1 MISLCV
7 LLKSLIT
14 KTAKRPTIN
23 LELDLYFCMAI
34 FYRSVGR
41 FRSWELFLSVIVT
54 FLCLILFSLSAHAQV
69 IDVRGTVKSATGEAL
84 IGATVQVKGA
94 AKGTVTNING
104 EFALEA
110 VSNKAVIQVTMI
122 GFVTKE
128 VAVAKNLNIVIT
140 EDAVALQDVVVTGFQ
155 QIDKDKFTGSAVT
168 LKTDAIKIDGLP
180 DVSRMLEGRAAGVS
194 VQNVSGTFGA
204 APKVR
209 IRGATSLNG
218 DNKPLWVVDGVVL
231 EDIVNISNDQL
242 SSGDPTTLL
251 GSAVAGLN
259 PNDIESFDILKDAA
273 AAALYGARAMNG
285 VIVITTKKGKSG
297 KPVITYSGNFS
308 TQLTPSYRNFNIM
321 NSAQQMSVLG
331 ELERKGYLTSSIL
344 SRPDYGV
351 YGKYYNLVTTAD
363 EQGNLA
369 IKNTPEAK
377 QEFLMGYARRNTDWF
392 DVLFKQNFIQEHSL
406 SISFGT
412 DKSQSYFSTSYLD
425 DNGWTI
431 ADKVKRYTLNFR
443 NNYKLSDRVSVGFST
458 LASVRRQE
466 APGSLSR
473 RSNPVEG
480 KFDRDFDINPFSYA
494 LNTSRTLTAY
504 DENGNLE
511 FFRRNFAPF
520 NVVSELANNK
530 IKLNLADIRLQGDFS
545 FKFND
550 FLTYDFIGALRYIQ
564 TGREHIITE
573 NSNMANAYRAAD
585 NSTIAL
591 ANKYLYTDPDVPN
604 AEPVIVLPSGGFYN
618 KNEDQMFFYNV
629 RNNLRYNRTFSERHN
644 VNFLVGQEIK
654 YTNRQNSNNTG
665 YGFQYEQGGTPFVD
679 YRILKQTIESNFQY
693 YGMRMDYERFAAF
706 YASAG
711 YTLDEKYNFTAYM
724 RYDGSNGFGK
734 SARARWLPTYTVAGS
749 WNFDR
754 ENFMKKLPWISMGR
768 IRASYGLSADTGPAT
783 NTAALFQS
791 IITRRPYADEKES
804 AIQLSSLENTE
815 LTWEKLYSGNVGL
828 DLGVLGNRVNLTVD
842 GYVRNSF
849 DLIDQI
855 KTSGIGGQIY
865 KVANYADMQSYGVD
879 FSLDGVIS
887 KTKDWDW
894 RARVTVG
901 YSNTLITSVDNDP
914 GIFDLVKAEGANVKG
929 RPVRSLFSIDYSA
942 LQPTSGIPLFINENG
957 EVSSNVYL
965 QDQNVKYLRYEGP
978 VDPPITGG
986 LNNTFIYKDFTL
998 NVFFTYQ
1005 YGNKIRLNSLYK
1017 GGFSDLDAMPKE
1029 FLDRWVMSGEESI
1042 TNNPAISD
1050 QIFIQ
1055 SLAGTYPYNAFNYST
1070 ERVAKGD
1077 FVRLKSVSLAYKV
1090 PLAAVKRAGLTAAS
1104 IQVSSINPWLVYADK
1119 KLKGQDPEFFNSG
1132 GVAQP
1137 IQKQFTVA
1145 LKVTL

>member
-1 MISLCV
+1 M
-7 LLKSLIT
+7 
-14 KTAKRPTIN
+14 
-23 LELDLYFCMAI
+23 EI
-34 FYRSVGR
+34 FYRGNDR
-41 FRSWELFLSVIVT
+41 YRSGGFFLSI
-54 FLCLILFSLSAHAQV
+54 FFLILFLISIDSKAQN
-69 IDVRGTVKSATGEAL
+69 IDVKGTVKSTNGEPL
-84 IGATVQVKGA
+84 IGATVRVKGIS
-94 AKGTVTNING
+94 KGTVTSTTG
-104 EFALEA
+104 EFVLEG
-110 VSNKAVIQVTMI
+110 VSSQATISVTMI
-122 GFVTKE
+122 GFVTKD
-128 VAVAKNLNIVIT
+128 VPAARNINVVLA

-155 QIDKDKFTGSAVT
+155 QIDKNKFTGSAVT
-168 LKTDAIKIDGLP
+168 LKADDMKIEGLP

-194 VQNVSGTFGA
+194 IQNVSGTFGA

-259 PNDIESFDILKDAA
+259 PNDIETFDILKDAA

-331 ELERKGYLTSSIL
+331 ELERKGYLTSNIL
-344 SRPDYGV
+344 SKPDYGV
-351 YGKYYNLVTTAD
+351 YGKYYNLVTIPNEDGTFAV
-363 EQGNLA
+363 
-369 IKNTPEAK
+369 KNTEDAK
-377 QEFLMGYARRNTDWF
+377 KQFLLGYARKNTDWF

-412 DKSQSYFSTSYLD
+412 DKSQSYFSTSYYD

-443 NNYKLSDRVSVGFST
+443 NNYKLSDKVSLGFST

-520 NVVSELANNK
+520 NIVSELANNK
-530 IKLNLADIRLQGDFS
+530 INLNLVDIRLQGDFS
-545 FKFND
+545 YKITD
-550 FLTYDFIGALRYIQ
+550 HLSYDFIGALRYIQ

-604 AEPVIVLPSGGFYN
+604 SYPIVVLPSGGFYN
-618 KNEDQMFFYNV
+618 RNEDQMLFYNL
-629 RNNLRYNRTFSERHN
+629 RNNLRYNRTFNDRHN
-644 VNFLVGQEIK
+644 VNLLAGQEIK
-654 YTNRQNSNNTG
+654 YTNRQNANNTG
-665 YGFQYEQGGTPFVD
+665 YGYQYEQGGTPFVD

-693 YGMRMDYERFAAF
+693 YGMQRDYERFAAF
-706 YASAG
+706 YGSAG
-711 YTLDEKYNFTAYM
+711 YTLDDKYNFTAYL

-734 SARARWLPTYTVAGS
+734 SAQARWLPTYTVAGS

-754 ENFMKKLPWISMGR
+754 ENFIKKFTWLSMGR
-768 IRASYGLSADTGPAT
+768 LRGSYGLSADTGPAT

-791 IITRRPYADEKES
+791 IITRRPYSDEKES
-804 AIQLSSLENTE
+804 AIQLASLENTQ

-828 DLGVLGNRVNLTVD
+828 DLGFFANRVNMTVD

-879 FSLDGVIS
+879 FSLDGVIV
-887 KTKDWDW
+887 KNKDWDW
-894 RARVTVG
+894 RSRITVG
-901 YSNTLITSVDNDP
+901 YSNTLITNVDNSP

-929 RPVRSLFSIDYSA
+929 RPVRSLFSIKYDA
-942 LQPTSGIPLFINENG
+942 LNPTTGVPIFVNENG
-957 EVSSNVYL
+957 EVSSDVYL
-965 QDQNVKYLRYEGP
+965 QDQNIRYLKYEGP

-986 LNNTFIYKDFTL
+986 LNNTFNYKNLTL
-998 NVFFTYQ
+998 NIFLTCQ
-1005 YGNKIRLNSLYK
+1005 GGNSIRLNPLYR
-1017 GGFSDLDAMPKE
+1017 GTFSDLDAMPKE
-1029 FLDRWVMSGEESI
+1029 FLDRWEMSGEESV
-1042 TNNPAISD
+1042 TSMPAIAD
-1050 QIFIQ
+1050 QLRLQ
-1055 SLAGTYPYNAFNYST
+1055 YLAGTYPYNIYNYST

-1077 FVRLKSVSLAYKV
+1077 FVRLKSVSIAYKV
-1090 PLAAVKRAGLTAAS
+1090 PLLVVKKAGLTAAS
-1104 IQVSSINPWLVYADK
+1104 IQVSSINPWLIYADK

-1145 LKVTL
+1145 LKLTL

>member
-1 MISLCV
+1 M
-7 LLKSLIT
+7 
-14 KTAKRPTIN
+14 
-23 LELDLYFCMAI
+23 EI
-34 FYRSVGR
+34 FYRSSSR
-41 FRSWELFLSVIVT
+41 KQLFE
-54 FLCLILFSLSAHAQV
+54 F
-69 IDVRGTVKSATGEAL
+69 L
-84 IGATVQVKGA
+84 IGAVMFVSLAASAQAQLIDVNGVVKSSTGEILIGSTIRVKGTQL
-94 AKGTVTNING
+94 GTVTNEKG
-104 EFALEA
+104 EFQLKGVNNGAALA
-110 VSNKAVIQVTMI
+110 ITMI
-122 GFVTKE
+122 GFLEKE
-128 VAVAKNLNIVIT
+128 VKASKSMSIELA
-140 EDAVALQDVVVTGFQ
+140 EDAVGLQDVVVTGFQ

-168 LKTDAIKIDGLP
+168 LKTDDVRIDGLP

-194 VQNVSGTFGA
+194 IQNVSGTFGA

-259 PNDIESFDILKDAA
+259 PNDIETFDILKDAA

-297 KPVITYSGNFS
+297 KPVISYSGNFS

-331 ELERKGYLTSSIL
+331 ELERKGYLTSNVL
-344 SRPDYGV
+344 SKPDYGV
-351 YGKYYNLVTTAD
+351 YGKYYNLLTGDDNGQFPVA
-363 EQGNLA
+363 
-369 IKNTPEAK
+369 NTQEAK
-377 QEFLMGYARRNTDWF
+377 RDFLLGYAKANTDWF

-443 NNYKLSDRVSVGFST
+443 NNYKLSDKVSVGFST
-458 LASVRRQE
+458 LASVRRQQ

-520 NVVSELANNK
+520 NVVHELANNK
-530 IKLNLADIRLQGDFS
+530 IQLNLVDIRLQGDFS
-545 FKFND
+545 YKITD
-550 FLTYDFIGALRYIQ
+550 HLTYDFIGALRYIQ

-604 AEPVIVLPSGGFYN
+604 AYPVVVLPSGGFYN
-618 KNEDQMFFYNV
+618 TSQDQMLFYNI
-629 RNNLRYNRTFSERHN
+629 RNNLRFNQTFRDRHN
-644 VNFLVGQEIK
+644 VNLLVGQEIK

-665 YGFQYEQGGTPFVD
+665 YGYQYEQGGTPFVD

-693 YGMRMDYERFAAF
+693 YGMRKDYERFAAF
-706 YASAG
+706 YGSAG
-711 YTLDEKYNFTAYM
+711 YTLDDKYNFTAYM

-734 SARARWLPTYTVAGS
+734 SSRARWLPTYTVAGS

-754 ENFMKKLPWISMGR
+754 EGFMKNLKWLSMGR

-791 IITRRPYADEKES
+791 IITNRPYADEKES
-804 AIQLSSLENTE
+804 AIQLASLENTE
-815 LTWEKLYSGNVGL
+815 LTWEKLYSGNIGA
-828 DLGVLGNRVNLTVD
+828 DLGFLANRINLTVD
-842 GYVRNSF
+842 GYIRNSF

-879 FSLDGVIS
+879 FSLDGVVV
-887 KTKDWDW
+887 KKKDWDW
-894 RARVTVG
+894 RSRITIG
-901 YSNTLITSVDNDP
+901 YSQTLITNVDNDP
-914 GIFDLVKAEGANVKG
+914 NIFNLVKAEGANVKN

-942 LQPTSGIPLFINENG
+942 LRPVSGVPLFLNEAG

-965 QDQNVKYLRYEGP
+965 QDQNVSYLKYEGP

-986 LNNTFIYKDFTL
+986 FNNTFTYKNLTL
-998 NVFFTYQ
+998 NIFLTYQ
-1005 YGNKIRLNSLYK
+1005 AGNKIRLNPLYK
-1017 GGFSDLDAMPKE
+1017 GTFSDLDAMPKE
-1029 FLDRWVMSGEESI
+1029 FLDRWEIAGEENI

-1055 SLAGTYPYNAFNYST
+1055 SQAGTYPYNAYNYST

-1090 PLAAVKRAGLTAAS
+1090 PLLVVKRAGLSSAS
-1104 IQVSSINPWLVYADK
+1104 IQVSSINPWLIYADK

>member
-1 MISLCV
+1 M
-7 LLKSLIT
+7 
-14 KTAKRPTIN
+14 N
-23 LELDLYFCMAI
+23 L
-34 FYRSVGR
+34 FYRISGQSR
-41 FRSWELFLSVIVT
+41 HFALLLAILLLSIPFLPAT
-54 FLCLILFSLSAHAQV
+54 FAAD
-69 IDVRGTVKSATGEAL
+69 IDIKGTVKSSSGETL
-84 IGATVQVKGA
+84 IGSTVRIKGSQ
-94 AKGTVTNING
+94 KGTVTNERG
-104 EFALEA
+104 EFVLQG
-110 VSNKAVIQVTMI
+110 VSDAATLVVTMI
-122 GFVTKE
+122 GFLPKE
-128 VAVAKNLNIVIT
+128 VKAARVMTIELS
-140 EDAVALQDVVVTGFQ
+140 EDAVGLQDVVVTGFQ

-168 LKTDAIKIDGLP
+168 LKVDDVKIDGLP

-194 VQNVSGTFGA
+194 IQNVSGTFGA
-204 APKVR
+204 APKIR

-218 DNKPLWVVDGVVL
+218 DNKPLWVIDGVVQ

-259 PNDIESFDILKDAA
+259 PNDIETFDILKDAA

-297 KPVITYSGNFS
+297 KPTIAYSGNFS

-344 SRPDYGV
+344 SQPDYGV
-351 YGKYYNLVTTAD
+351 YGKYYNSLNGDA
-363 EQGNLA
+363 EGNFLLE
-369 IKNTPEAK
+369 NTQQAK
-377 QEFLMGYARRNTDWF
+377 KDYLMRYARANTDWF

-406 SISFGT
+406 SVSFGT
-412 DKSQSYFSTSYLD
+412 DKSNSYASVSYLN

-431 ADKVKRYTLNFR
+431 ADKVKRYTFNFK
-443 NNYKLSDRVSVGFST
+443 NTYQVSDRVNIGIST
-458 LASVRRQE
+458 LASVRRQQ

-480 KFDRDFDINPFSYA
+480 KYDRDFDINPFSYA

-511 FFRRNFAPF
+511 YFRRNFAPF
-520 NVVSELANNK
+520 NIVNELANNK
-530 IKLNLADIRLQGDFS
+530 INLTLADIKLQGNLSYKITDHIS
-545 FKFND
+545 
-550 FLTYDFIGALRYIQ
+550 YDFIGALRYIQ
-564 TGREHIITE
+564 TGREHQINE

-604 AEPVIVLPSGGFYN
+604 AYPVVVLPSGGFYN
-618 KNEDQMFFYNV
+618 RNEDQMLFYNI
-629 RNNLRYNRTFSERHN
+629 RNNLRFNKKIAERHQ
-644 VNFLVGQEIK
+644 VDLLVGQEIK

-665 YGFQYEQGGTPFVD
+665 YGFQYGQGGTPFVD

-706 YASAG
+706 YGSAG
-711 YTLDEKYNFTAYM
+711 YTLDDKYNFTGYF

-734 SARARWLPTYTVAGS
+734 SALARWLPTYTIAGS
-749 WNFDR
+749 WNFDQ
-754 ENFMKKLPWISMGR
+754 ENFMKGFKWLSMGR
-768 IRASYGLSADTGPAT
+768 LRASYGLSADTGPAT
-783 NTAALFQS
+783 NTAVLFQS
-791 IITRRPYADEKES
+791 IITRRPYTDEKES
-804 AIQLSSLENTE
+804 AIQLASLENTE

-828 DLGVLGNRVNLTVD
+828 DLGLFANRINLTVD
-842 GYVRNSF
+842 GYIRNSF

-879 FSLDGVIS
+879 FSVDGVLY
-887 KTKDWDW
+887 KYRDWDF
-894 RARVTVG
+894 RSRITVG
-901 YSNTLITSVDNDP
+901 YGRTRITNVDNNP

-929 RPVRSLFSIDYSA
+929 KPVRSLFSIDYRS
-942 LQPTSGIPLFINENG
+942 LNPKTGVPIFLNENG
-957 EVSSNVYL
+957 EVSSDVYL
-965 QDQNVKYLRYEGP
+965 QDQNVSYLKYEGP
-978 VDPPITGG
+978 VDPPLTGG
-986 LNNTFIYKDFTL
+986 FNNTLTYKDLSL
-998 NVFFTYQ
+998 NIFFTYQ
-1005 YGNKIRLNSLYK
+1005 AGNKIRLNPLYK
-1017 GGFSDLDAMPKE
+1017 GTFSDLDAMPRE
-1029 FLDRWVMSGEESI
+1029 FLDRWVMSGDENSTAVPSI
-1042 TNNPAISD
+1042 AD
-1050 QIFIQ
+1050 KLEQQ
-1055 SLAGTYPYNAFNYST
+1055 YLAGTYPYNIYNYST

-1077 FVRLKSVSLAYKV
+1077 FIRLKSVSLAYKV
-1090 PLAAVKRAGLTAAS
+1090 PLVLASKYGFKGAS
-1104 IQVSSINPWLVYADK
+1104 IQLSSINPWLIYADA

-1145 LKVTL
+1145 LKLTL

>member
-1 MISLCV
+1 MNVLYRISGLSRLSV
-7 LLKSLIT
+7 LL
-14 KTAKRPTIN
+14 
-23 LELDLYFCMAI
+23 AI
-34 FYRSVGR
+34 LV
-41 FRSWELFLSVIVT
+41 FLSSS
-54 FLCLILFSLSAHAQV
+54 FSVYSNSV
-69 IDVRGTVKSATGEAL
+69 SRVDIDIKGVVKSITGEAL
-84 IGATVQVKGA
+84 IGSTIRVKGTQ
-94 AKGTVTNING
+94 KGTVTNEKG
-104 EFALEA
+104 EFALQGVNEGA
-110 VSNKAVIQVTMI
+110 TLVISMI
-122 GFVTKE
+122 GFLPKE
-128 VAVAKNLNIVIT
+128 VKASKSVSVELA
-140 EDAVALQDVVVTGFQ
+140 EDAVGLQDVVVTGFQ
-155 QIDKDKFTGSAVT
+155 QIDKNKFTGSAVT
-168 LKTDAIKIDGLP
+168 LKTDDVKIDGLP

-218 DNKPLWVVDGVVL
+218 DNKPLWVIDGVVQ

-259 PNDIESFDILKDAA
+259 PNDIETFDILKDAA

-331 ELERKGYLTSSIL
+331 ELERKGYLTSGIL
-344 SRPDYGV
+344 SKPDYGV
-351 YGKYYNLVTTAD
+351 YGKYYNSLTGD
-363 EQGNLA
+363 DQGNFPMA
-369 IKNTPEAK
+369 NTPEAK
-377 QEFLMGYARRNTDWF
+377 RDFLLRYARTNTDWF
-392 DVLFKQNFIQEHSL
+392 DVLFKQNFIQEHSV
-406 SISFGT
+406 SVSFGT
-412 DKSQSYFSTSYLD
+412 DKSQSYVSTSYLD

-431 ADKVKRYTLNFR
+431 ADKVKRYTLNFK
-443 NNYKLSDRVSVGFST
+443 NNYQLSDKISLGLLT
-458 LASVRRQE
+458 LASVRRQD

-494 LNTSRTLTAY
+494 LNTSRTLSAY
-504 DENGNLE
+504 DENGDLE

-520 NVVSELANNK
+520 NIVSELANNR
-530 IKLNLADIRLQGDFS
+530 IKLNLADIKLQGNLSYKITDHI
-545 FKFND
+545 
-550 FLTYDFIGALRYIQ
+550 TYDFLGALRYIQ

-604 AEPVIVLPSGGFYN
+604 AYPVVVLPSGGFYN
-618 KNEDQMFFYNV
+618 RNEDQMLFYNV
-629 RNNLRYNRTFSERHN
+629 RNNLRFNQTFRERHA
-644 VNFLVGQEIK
+644 VDLLVGQEIK

-679 YRILKQTIESNFQY
+679 YRILKQTIEANFPY
-693 YGMRMDYERFAAF
+693 YGMRQDYERFAAF
-706 YASAG
+706 YGSAG
-711 YTLDEKYNFTAYM
+711 YTLDDKYNFTGYI

-734 SARARWLPTYTVAGS
+734 SAIARWLPTYTIAGS

-754 ENFMKKLPWISMGR
+754 EAFIKQFKWLSMGR
-768 IRASYGLSADTGPAT
+768 LRASYGLSADTGPAT
-783 NTAALFQS
+783 NSAALFQS
-791 IITRRPYADEKES
+791 IITKRPYLDEKES
-804 AIQLSSLENTE
+804 AIQLTSLENTE

-828 DLGVLGNRVNLTVD
+828 DLGFFANRINLSVD
-842 GYVRNSF
+842 GYIRNSF
-849 DLIDQI
+849 DLIDEI
-855 KTSGIGGQIY
+855 KTSGIGGQIF

-879 FSLDGVIS
+879 FSLDGVLF
-887 KTKDWDW
+887 KNKDWDF
-894 RARVTVG
+894 RSRITVG
-901 YSNTLITSVDNDP
+901 YARTNITNVDNNP
-914 GIFDLVKAEGANVKG
+914 GIFDLVKAEGANVQG
-929 RPVRSLFSIDYSA
+929 RPVRSLFSIKYNSLDPKTGVPIF
-942 LQPTSGIPLFINENG
+942 LNENG
-957 EVSSNVYL
+957 EVSSDVYL
-965 QDQNVKYLRYEGP
+965 QDQNISYLQYEGP

-986 LNNTFIYKDFTL
+986 FNNTLTYKDLSL
-998 NVFFTYQ
+998 NVFLTYQ
-1005 YGNKIRLNSLYK
+1005 AGNKIRLNPLYK
-1017 GGFSDLDAMPKE
+1017 SAFSDLDAMPRE
-1029 FLDRWVMSGEESI
+1029 FLDRWVTAADQGA
-1042 TNNPAISD
+1042 TNIPAISD
-1050 QIFIQ
+1050 QLQ
-1055 SLAGTYPYNAFNYST
+1055 LQYLAGTYPYNIYNYST

-1090 PLAAVKRAGLTAAS
+1090 PLIIASKYGFKGAS
-1104 IQVSSINPWLVYADK
+1104 IQLSSINPWLIYADK

-1145 LKVTL
+1145 LKLTL

>member
-1 MISLCV
+1 MDVLYRISGLSRLSV
-7 LLKSLIT
+7 LL
-14 KTAKRPTIN
+14 
-23 LELDLYFCMAI
+23 AI
-34 FYRSVGR
+34 LVFFSNSFSAFSNSV
-41 FRSWELFLSVIVT
+41 SSVD
-54 FLCLILFSLSAHAQV
+54 
-69 IDVRGTVKSATGEAL
+69 IDIKGVVKSTTGEAL
-84 IGATVQVKGA
+84 IGSTVRVKGTQ
-94 AKGTVTNING
+94 KGTVTNEKG
-104 EFALEA
+104 EFALQGVNEGA
-110 VSNKAVIQVTMI
+110 TLVISMI
-122 GFVTKE
+122 GFLPKE
-128 VAVAKNLNIVIT
+128 VKAAKSVSIQLA
-140 EDAVALQDVVVTGFQ
+140 EDAVGLQDVVVTGFQ
-155 QIDKDKFTGSAVT
+155 QIDKNKFTGSAVT
-168 LKTDAIKIDGLP
+168 LKTDDVRIDGLP

-218 DNKPLWVVDGVVL
+218 DNKPLWVIDGVVQ

-259 PNDIESFDILKDAA
+259 PADIETFDILKDAA

-331 ELERKGYLTSSIL
+331 ELERKGYLTSGIL
-344 SRPDYGV
+344 SKPDYGV
-351 YGKYYNLVTTAD
+351 YGKYYNSLTGD
-363 EQGNLA
+363 DQGNFPIA
-369 IKNTPEAK
+369 NTPEAK
-377 QEFLMGYARRNTDWF
+377 RDFLLGYARTNTDWF
-392 DVLFKQNFIQEHSL
+392 DVLFKQNFIQEHSV
-406 SISFGT
+406 SVSFGT
-412 DKSQSYFSTSYLD
+412 DKSTSYVSTSYLD

-431 ADKVKRYTLNFR
+431 ADKVKRYTLNFK
-443 NNYKLSDRVSVGFST
+443 NNYQLSDKISIGLLT
-458 LASVRRQE
+458 LASVRRQD

-494 LNTSRTLTAY
+494 LNTSRTLSAY

-520 NVVSELANNK
+520 NIVSELANNR
-530 IKLNLADIRLQGDFS
+530 IKLNLADIKLQGDLS
-545 FKFND
+545 YKITD
-550 FLTYDFIGALRYIQ
+550 HITYDFIGALRYIQ

-604 AEPVIVLPSGGFYN
+604 AYPVVVLPSGGFYN
-618 KNEDQMFFYNV
+618 RNEDQMLFYNI
-629 RNNLRYNRTFSERHN
+629 RNNFRYNQTFRERHA
-644 VNFLVGQEIK
+644 VNLLVGQEIK

-679 YRILKQTIESNFQY
+679 YRILKQTIEANFPY

-706 YASAG
+706 YGSAG
-711 YTLDEKYNFTAYM
+711 YTLDDKYNFTGYI

-734 SARARWLPTYTVAGS
+734 SAIARWLPTYTVAGS

-754 ENFMKKLPWISMGR
+754 EEFIKRFKWLSMGR
-768 IRASYGLSADTGPAT
+768 LRASYGLSADTGPAT
-783 NTAALFQS
+783 NSAALFQS
-791 IITRRPYADEKES
+791 IITKRPYLDEKES
-804 AIQLSSLENTE
+804 AIQLTSLENTE

-828 DLGVLGNRVNLTVD
+828 DLGFFANRINLSVD
-842 GYVRNSF
+842 GYIRNSF
-849 DLIDQI
+849 DLIDEI
-855 KTSGIGGQIY
+855 KTSGIGGQIF
-865 KVANYADMQSYGVD
+865 KVANYADMESYGVD
-879 FSLDGVIS
+879 FSLDGVLF
-887 KTKDWDW
+887 KTKDWDF
-894 RARVTVG
+894 RSRITVG
-901 YSNTLITSVDNDP
+901 YARTRITNVDNSP
-914 GIFDLVKAEGANVKG
+914 GIFDLVKAEGANVQGK
-929 RPVRSLFSIDYSA
+929 PVRSLFSIKYNSLDPKTGVPVF
-942 LQPTSGIPLFINENG
+942 LNENG
-957 EVSSNVYL
+957 EVNSDVYL
-965 QDQNVKYLRYEGP
+965 QDQNISYLKYEGP

-986 LNNTFIYKDFTL
+986 FNNTLTYKDLSL
-998 NVFFTYQ
+998 NVFLTYQ
-1005 YGNKIRLNSLYK
+1005 AGNKIRLNPLYK
-1017 GGFSDLDAMPKE
+1017 STFSDLDAMPRE
-1029 FLDRWVMSGEESI
+1029 FLDRWVTAADQGS
-1042 TNNPAISD
+1042 TNVPAISD
-1050 QIFIQ
+1050 QLQ
-1055 SLAGTYPYNAFNYST
+1055 LQYLTGTYPYNIYNYST

-1090 PLAAVKRAGLTAAS
+1090 PLVVASKYGFKGAS
-1104 IQVSSINPWLVYADK
+1104 IQLSSINPWLIYADK

-1145 LKVTL
+1145 LKLTL

>member
-1 MISLCV
+1 MDVFYRISGLSRLSV
-7 LLKSLIT
+7 LL
-14 KTAKRPTIN
+14 
-23 LELDLYFCMAI
+23 AI
-34 FYRSVGR
+34 LV
-41 FRSWELFLSVIVT
+41 FLSSS
-54 FLCLILFSLSAHAQV
+54 FSVFSSSISSV
-69 IDVRGTVKSATGEAL
+69 DIDIKGVVKSTTGEAL
-84 IGATVQVKGA
+84 IGSTIRVKGTQ
-94 AKGTVTNING
+94 KGTVTNEKG
-104 EFALEA
+104 EFVLQGVNEGATLV
-110 VSNKAVIQVTMI
+110 VSMI
-122 GFVTKE
+122 GFLPKE
-128 VAVAKNLNIVIT
+128 VKASRSVSVELA
-140 EDAVALQDVVVTGFQ
+140 EDAVGLQDVVVTGFQ
-155 QIDKDKFTGSAVT
+155 QIDKNKFTGSAVT
-168 LKTDAIKIDGLP
+168 LKTDDVRIDGLP

-218 DNKPLWVVDGVVL
+218 DNKPLWVIDGVVQ

-259 PNDIESFDILKDAA
+259 PNDIETFDILKDAA

-331 ELERKGYLTSSIL
+331 ELERKGYLTSGIL
-344 SRPDYGV
+344 SKPDYGV
-351 YGKYYNLVTTAD
+351 YGKYYNSLTGD
-363 EQGNLA
+363 DQGSFPIA
-369 IKNTPEAK
+369 NTPEAK
-377 QEFLMGYARRNTDWF
+377 RDFLLRYARTNTDWF
-392 DVLFKQNFIQEHSL
+392 DVLFKQNFIQEHSV
-406 SISFGT
+406 SVSFGT
-412 DKSQSYFSTSYLD
+412 DKSQSYVSTSYLD

-431 ADKVKRYTLNFR
+431 ADKVKRYTLNFK
-443 NNYKLSDRVSVGFST
+443 NNYQLSDKISLGLLT
-458 LASVRRQE
+458 LASVRRQD

-494 LNTSRTLTAY
+494 LNTSRTLSAY
-504 DENGNLE
+504 DENGDLE

-520 NVVSELANNK
+520 NIVSELANNR
-530 IKLNLADIRLQGDFS
+530 IKLNLADIKLQGNLSYKITDHI
-545 FKFND
+545 
-550 FLTYDFIGALRYIQ
+550 TYDFLGALRYIQ

-604 AEPVIVLPSGGFYN
+604 AYPVVVLPSGGFYN
-618 KNEDQMFFYNV
+618 RNEDQMLFYNV
-629 RNNLRYNRTFSERHN
+629 RNNLRFNQTFRERHA
-644 VNFLVGQEIK
+644 VDLLVGQEIK

-679 YRILKQTIESNFQY
+679 YRILKQTIEANFPY

-706 YASAG
+706 YGSAG
-711 YTLDEKYNFTAYM
+711 YTLDDKYNFTGYI

-734 SARARWLPTYTVAGS
+734 SAIARWLPTYTVAGS

-754 ENFMKKLPWISMGR
+754 EEFIKRFKWLSMGR
-768 IRASYGLSADTGPAT
+768 LRASYGLSADTGPAT
-783 NTAALFQS
+783 NSAALFQS
-791 IITRRPYADEKES
+791 IITKRPYLDEKES
-804 AIQLSSLENTE
+804 AIQLTSLENTE

-828 DLGVLGNRVNLTVD
+828 DLGFFANRINLSVD
-842 GYVRNSF
+842 GYIRNSF
-849 DLIDQI
+849 DLIDEI
-855 KTSGIGGQIY
+855 KTSGIGGQIF

-879 FSLDGVIS
+879 FSLDGVLF
-887 KTKDWDW
+887 KNKDWDF
-894 RARVTVG
+894 RSRITVG
-901 YSNTLITSVDNDP
+901 YARTNITNVDNNP
-914 GIFDLVKAEGANVKG
+914 GIFDLVKAEGANVQG
-929 RPVRSLFSIDYSA
+929 RPVRSLFSIKYNSLDPKTGVPIF
-942 LQPTSGIPLFINENG
+942 LNENG
-957 EVSSNVYL
+957 EVSSDVYL
-965 QDQNVKYLRYEGP
+965 QDQNISYLQYEGP

-986 LNNTFIYKDFTL
+986 FNNTLTYKDLSL
-998 NVFFTYQ
+998 NVFLTYQ
-1005 YGNKIRLNSLYK
+1005 AGNKIRLNPLYK
-1017 GGFSDLDAMPKE
+1017 SAFSDLDAMPRE
-1029 FLDRWVMSGEESI
+1029 FLDRWVTAADQGA
-1042 TNNPAISD
+1042 TNIPAISD
-1050 QIFIQ
+1050 QLQ
-1055 SLAGTYPYNAFNYST
+1055 LQYLTGTYPYNIYNYST

-1090 PLAAVKRAGLTAAS
+1090 PLVIASKYGFKGAS
-1104 IQVSSINPWLVYADK
+1104 IQLSSINPWLIYADK

-1145 LKVTL
+1145 LKLTL

>member
-1 MISLCV
+1 MNVLYRISGLSRLSFLLVTLLFFSNSISAFSATISLADIEV
-7 LLKSLIT
+7 KG
-14 KTAKRPTIN
+14 
-23 LELDLYFCMAI
+23 
-34 FYRSVGR
+34 V
-41 FRSWELFLSVIVT
+41 
-54 FLCLILFSLSAHAQV
+54 
-69 IDVRGTVKSATGEAL
+69 VKSATGEKL
-84 IGATVQVKGA
+84 IGSTIRVKGTQ
-94 AKGTVTNING
+94 KGTVTNENG
-104 EFALEA
+104 EFLLQGVPDGATL
-110 VSNKAVIQVTMI
+110 VVTMI
-122 GFVTKE
+122 GFLPKE
-128 VAVAKNLNIVIT
+128 VKAAKSISVELA
-140 EDAVALQDVVVTGFQ
+140 EDAVGLQDVVVTGFQ
-155 QIDKDKFTGSAVT
+155 QIDKNKFTGSAVT
-168 LKTDAIKIDGLP
+168 LKTDDVKIDGLP

-218 DNKPLWVVDGVVL
+218 DNKPLWVIDGVVQ

-259 PNDIESFDILKDAA
+259 PNDIETFDILKDAA

-331 ELERKGYLTSSIL
+331 ELERKGYLTSSVL
-344 SRPDYGV
+344 SKADYGV
-351 YGKYYNLVTTAD
+351 YGKYYNSLTGD
-363 EQGNLA
+363 DQGNFPIA
-369 IKNTPEAK
+369 NTPEAK
-377 QEFLMGYARRNTDWF
+377 RDFLLRYAKVNTDWF
-392 DVLFKQNFIQEHSL
+392 DVLFKQNFIQEHSV
-406 SISFGT
+406 SVSFGT
-412 DKSQSYFSTSYLD
+412 DKSQSYVSTSYLD

-431 ADKVKRYTLNFR
+431 ADKVKRYTLNFK
-443 NNYKLSDRVSVGFST
+443 NNYQLSDKVSLGLLT
-458 LASVRRQE
+458 LASVRRQD

-504 DENGNLE
+504 DENGDLE

-520 NVVSELANNK
+520 NIVSELANNR
-530 IKLNLADIRLQGDFS
+530 IKLNLADIKLQGNLSYKITDHI
-545 FKFND
+545 
-550 FLTYDFIGALRYIQ
+550 TYDFLGALRYIQ

-604 AEPVIVLPSGGFYN
+604 AYPVVVLPSGGFYN
-618 KNEDQMFFYNV
+618 RNEDQMLFYNV
-629 RNNLRYNRTFSERHN
+629 RNNLRFNQTFRERHA
-644 VNFLVGQEIK
+644 VDLLVGQEIK

-679 YRILKQTIESNFQY
+679 YRILKQTIEANFPY

-706 YASAG
+706 YGSAG
-711 YTLDEKYNFTAYM
+711 YTLDDKYNFTGYI

-734 SARARWLPTYTVAGS
+734 SAIARWLPTYTVAGS

-754 ENFMKKLPWISMGR
+754 EEFIKRFKWLSMGR
-768 IRASYGLSADTGPAT
+768 LRASYGLSADTGPAT
-783 NTAALFQS
+783 NSAALFQS
-791 IITRRPYADEKES
+791 IITKRPYLDEKES
-804 AIQLSSLENTE
+804 AIQLTSLENTE

-828 DLGVLGNRVNLTVD
+828 DLGFFANRINLSVD
-842 GYVRNSF
+842 GYIRNSF
-849 DLIDQI
+849 DLIDEI
-855 KTSGIGGQIY
+855 KTSGIGGQIF

-879 FSLDGVIS
+879 FSLDGVLF
-887 KTKDWDW
+887 KNKDWDF
-894 RARVTVG
+894 RSRITVG
-901 YSNTLITSVDNDP
+901 YARTNITNVDNNP
-914 GIFDLVKAEGANVKG
+914 GIFDLVKAEGANVQG
-929 RPVRSLFSIDYSA
+929 RPVRSLFSIKYNSLDPKTGVPIF
-942 LQPTSGIPLFINENG
+942 LNETG
-957 EVSSNVYL
+957 EVSSDVYL
-965 QDQNVKYLRYEGP
+965 QDQNISYLQYEGS

-986 LNNTFIYKDFTL
+986 FNNTLTYKDLSL
-998 NVFFTYQ
+998 NVFLTYQ
-1005 YGNKIRLNSLYK
+1005 AGNKIRLNPLYK
-1017 GGFSDLDAMPKE
+1017 STFSDLDAMPRE
-1029 FLDRWVMSGEESI
+1029 FLDRWVTAADQGS
-1042 TNNPAISD
+1042 TNVPAISD
-1050 QIFIQ
+1050 QLQ
-1055 SLAGTYPYNAFNYST
+1055 LQYLTGTYPYNIYNYST

-1090 PLAAVKRAGLTAAS
+1090 PLVIASKYGFKGAS
-1104 IQVSSINPWLVYADK
+1104 IQVSSINPWLIYADK

-1145 LKVTL
+1145 LKLTL